1 MQCTASG
8 TTTNARAPSPTDS
21 DPSSDPSSAPSSSDS
36 QDSSFVRR
44 HTESTDPELE
54 RLLFAMI
61 AAVLDAQ
68 CEANRDLRNEAPT
81 RFDSISRQP
90 ISTVDYLA
98 RLRDHTRFDRLCFP
112 IALGL
117 LLRLCGS
124 AGADHPDSFVRSH
137 RFCPTYHNVHR
148 LVIAALLVA
157 SKLNDDVHHFNRHMS
172 ECGGVSLAELNALEL
187 ELCTRL
193 RWRLVLGK
201 DEFAR
206 VVDALRD
213 PASRVWRPFA
223 NPRPPGEPMTRPPER
238 AAAAAAAAGEGRA
251 ARRRARAGEPQ
262 RPRRD
267 AAEPQLPRRR
277 RRAGRRRRRE
287 AAGRAGAAVDA
298 AAGCA
303 GAAPLA
309 GQLRLLL
316 GRRPRR
322 RRARRQLDGAR
333 RQRLL
338 ARDLFGGRPLG
349 AAHAEHLGAR
359 RAPPLGPLPAIADDG
374 PAGGAVE
381 LGRAAARGR
390 DVEPGG
396 AQEGRGG
403 QLGNSH
409 PGRPLLELPVFI
421 Q

>member
-8 TTTNARAPSPTDS
+8 TTRAPSPTDS

-36 QDSSFVRR
+36 QDSAFVRR

-238 AAAAAAAAGEGRA
+238 AAAAAAAAAKGVPPGGVLARASHSVHGGMPRNHSFHAAAAAPAAAAA
-251 ARRRARAGEPQ
+251 ARGGRPGGAPPSTPPRGAPGLRRSQGSFGSFSGAV
-262 RPRRD
+262 
-267 AAEPQLPRRR
+267 
-277 RRAGRRRRRE
+277 
-287 AAGRAGAAVDA
+287 RAGAARVA
-298 AAGCA
+298 NWTVHGGNAFSRETFSAGGRSEPRTPNSSA
-303 GAAPLA
+303 HG
-309 GQLRLLL
+309 
-316 GRRPRR
+316 GRRLSGLFQRSPTTD
-322 RRARRQLDGAR
+322 RRAARSSSAEPQREGATSSQEAR
-333 RQRLL
+333 RK
-338 ARDLFGGRPLG
+338 GGV
-349 AAHAEHLGAR
+349 A
-359 RAPPLGPLPAIADDG
+359 
-374 PAGGAVE
+374 
-381 LGRAAARGR
+381 
-390 DVEPGG
+390 
-396 AQEGRGG
+396 
-403 QLGNSH
+403 S
-409 PGRPLLELPVFI
+409 
-421 Q
+421 

>member
-8 TTTNARAPSPTDS
+8 TTRAPSPTDS

-148 LVIAALLVA
+148 LVGAH
-157 SKLNDDVHHFNRHMS
+157 STD
-172 ECGGVSLAELNALEL
+172 
-187 ELCTRL
+187 CTRSL
-193 RWRLVLGK
+193 
-201 DEFAR
+201 
-206 VVDALRD
+206 
-213 PASRVWRPFA
+213 
-223 NPRPPGEPMTRPPER
+223 TRR
-238 AAAAAAAAGEGRA
+238 
-251 ARRRARAGEPQ
+251 
-262 RPRRD
+262 
-267 AAEPQLPRRR
+267 
-277 RRAGRRRRRE
+277 
-287 AAGRAGAAVDA
+287 
-298 AAGCA
+298 
-303 GAAPLA
+303 
-309 GQLRLLL
+309 
-316 GRRPRR
+316 
-322 RRARRQLDGAR
+322 
-333 RQRLL
+333 
-338 ARDLFGGRPLG
+338 
-349 AAHAEHLGAR
+349 
-359 RAPPLGPLPAIADDG
+359 
-374 PAGGAVE
+374 
-381 LGRAAARGR
+381 
-390 DVEPGG
+390 
-396 AQEGRGG
+396 
-403 QLGNSH
+403 S
-409 PGRPLLELPVFI
+409 
-421 Q
+421 

>member
-8 TTTNARAPSPTDS
+8 TTTMARAPSPTDS

-223 NPRPPGEPMTRPPER
+223 NPRPR
-238 AAAAAAAAGEGRA
+238 ASR
-251 ARRRARAGEPQ
+251 
-262 RPRRD
+262 
-267 AAEPQLPRRR
+267 
-277 RRAGRRRRRE
+277 
-287 AAGRAGAAVDA
+287 
-298 AAGCA
+298 
-303 GAAPLA
+303 
-309 GQLRLLL
+309 
-316 GRRPRR
+316 
-322 RRARRQLDGAR
+322 
-333 RQRLL
+333 
-338 ARDLFGGRPLG
+338 
-349 AAHAEHLGAR
+349 
-359 RAPPLGPLPAIADDG
+359 
-374 PAGGAVE
+374 
-381 LGRAAARGR
+381 
-390 DVEPGG
+390 
-396 AQEGRGG
+396 
-403 QLGNSH
+403 
-409 PGRPLLELPVFI
+409 
-421 Q
+421 

>member
-1 MQCTASG
+1 MLQRLDPLACP
-8 TTTNARAPSPTDS
+8 TNKPGVLCSVRLWHDARTIADRLGPVVG
-21 DPSSDPSSAPSSSDS
+21 PSSAPSSSDS

-98 RLRDHTRFDRLCFP
+98 RLRNHTRFDRLCFP

-213 PASRVWRPFA
+213 RRAASGGRLPTRGRRASR
-223 NPRPPGEPMTRPPER
+223 
-238 AAAAAAAAGEGRA
+238 
-251 ARRRARAGEPQ
+251 
-262 RPRRD
+262 
-267 AAEPQLPRRR
+267 
-277 RRAGRRRRRE
+277 
-287 AAGRAGAAVDA
+287 
-298 AAGCA
+298 
-303 GAAPLA
+303 
-309 GQLRLLL
+309 
-316 GRRPRR
+316 
-322 RRARRQLDGAR
+322 
-333 RQRLL
+333 
-338 ARDLFGGRPLG
+338 
-349 AAHAEHLGAR
+349 
-359 RAPPLGPLPAIADDG
+359 
-374 PAGGAVE
+374 
-381 LGRAAARGR
+381 
-390 DVEPGG
+390 
-396 AQEGRGG
+396 
-403 QLGNSH
+403 
-409 PGRPLLELPVFI
+409 
-421 Q
+421 